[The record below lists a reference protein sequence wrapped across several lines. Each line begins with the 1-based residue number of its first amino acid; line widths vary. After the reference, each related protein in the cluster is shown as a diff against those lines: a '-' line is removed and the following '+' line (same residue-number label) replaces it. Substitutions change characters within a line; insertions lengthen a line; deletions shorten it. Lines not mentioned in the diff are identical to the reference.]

1 MERFTAIQQVNSA
14 IMFGN
19 FTNDELNSIN
29 DAVKFARATI
39 AKQNKRAMNV
49 GTVVKFKSSRT
60 GMTVTGTVKKV
71 NRKFILVNEQKSG
84 SLIGTTWRV
93 PASMLEV
100 A

>member
-1 MERFTAIQQVNSA
+1 MEQFSAIQQVNSA

-100 A
+100 V

>member
-1 MERFTAIQQVNSA
+1 MEQFSQIQQVNSA

-100 A
+100 V

>member
-1 MERFTAIQQVNSA
+1 MEKFSAIQQVNSA

-19 FTNDELNSIN
+19 FTNDELNSIG
-29 DAVKFARATI
+29 DAIKFARASI

-49 GTVVKFKSSRT
+49 GTVVKFKNSRT
-60 GMTVTGTVKKV
+60 GMIVTGTVKKV
-71 NRKFILVNEQKSG
+71 NRKYILVNEQKAG
-84 SLIGTTWRV
+84 SLFGSTWRV